1 MLDFRHGKW
10 YHVGV
15 FKRKPRKEKTMNTHN
30 REKFQTI
37 DTFQKEFG
45 VHITTNHTGKMTGFA
60 SLSTSPL
67 ENTFCKCRAKCK
79 ASICHKCYSM
89 TMQKMYGNLS
99 AALVQ
104 NYRILTKRVIP
115 VEKWPLLNYLMFR
128 LESFGDVQNETQL
141 RNYVN
146 FCKRNPRVQFTIW
159 TKNTAIFGR
168 YFKKNEK
175 PKNLLVIVSS
185 PFINKAVDIR
195 DYPFADKV
203 FTVYDKA
210 YVAANKIVTGCS
222 RLSCNACQKCYNR
235 KDKTIYINELLK

>member
-1 MLDFRHGKW
+1 
-10 YHVGV
+10 
-15 FKRKPRKEKTMNTHN
+15 MNTHN

-37 DTFQKEFG
+37 DTFRKEFG

-99 AALVQ
+99 TALVQ
-104 NYRILTKRVIP
+104 NYRVLTSQVIP

-128 LESFGDVQNETQL
+128 FESFGDVQNQTQL
-141 RNYVN
+141 QNYVN

-168 YFKKNEK
+168 YFKTHDK
-175 PKNLLVIVSS
+175 PKNLIVIVSS

-210 YVAANKIVTGCS
+210 YVAANKITVNCGS
-222 RLSCNACQKCYNR
+222 KSCASCGACYNCKNR
-235 KDKTIYINELLK
+235 TVYVNELLK